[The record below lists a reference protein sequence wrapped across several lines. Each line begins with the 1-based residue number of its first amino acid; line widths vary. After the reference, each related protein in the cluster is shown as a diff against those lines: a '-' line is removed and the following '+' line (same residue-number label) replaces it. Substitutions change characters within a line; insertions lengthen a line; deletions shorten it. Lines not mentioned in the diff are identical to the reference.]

1 MTKISPSSSGAAVSV
16 IIPLYNKAKHIN
28 RAIKSVLA
36 QTYQNFEIVVVND
49 GSTDRSPAIVAGY
62 GDRRI
67 RLIHQVN
74 AGPGAA
80 RNRGIQE
87 STAPLLSFLDADDE
101 WMPNFLEVLMQHLH
115 QHPECQLAVAGHYR
129 AADQVSW
136 EPVFRQGGVTEGVW
150 QMPLDIKTSHIKP
163 ALDFF
168 HSGSV
173 LARRSAIERL
183 GGFYE
188 KHRCT
193 YGEDIY
199 LWLQVALNYKTY
211 RHPSALMWYH
221 TEASEIGTGRQTPY
235 PPHPMLLDPEP
246 IWRNCPPQYHPL
258 LRRCLGFYAILAAQR
273 CLRAGNRDTALSLLR
288 QYPQTR
294 TFIKDYIKLRL
305 SSWLINVPQ
314 LYSFLQQARNL
325 VQSSN

>member
-1 MTKISPSSSGAAVSV
+1 MTKISSSSSGAAVSV

-49 GSTDRSPAIVAGY
+49 GSTDRGPAIVSGY
-62 GDRRI
+62 GDPRI

-80 RNRGIQE
+80 RNRGIRE
-87 STAPLLSFLDADDE
+87 SSAPLLSFLDADDE
-101 WMPNFLEVLMQHLH
+101 WMPNFLELLMRHLH

-129 AADQVSW
+129 AAEKVSW

-168 HSGSV
+168 HSGAV
-173 LARRSAIERL
+173 LARRNAIERL

-188 KHRCT
+188 KYRCT

-199 LWLQVALNYKTY
+199 LWLQVALNYQVY

-221 TEASEIGTGRQTPY
+221 TESSEIGTGRQTPY
-235 PPHPMLLDPEP
+235 PPHPMLLDPDP
-246 IWRNCPPQYHPL
+246 IWRNCLPKYYPL
-258 LRRCLGFYAILAAQR
+258 LDRCLTFYALLAANR
-273 CLRAGNRDTALSLLR
+273 CFAAGDREMTLTLLQ
-288 QYPQTR
+288 QYPKTR
-294 TFIKDYIKLRL
+294 RALRSYLRL
-305 SSWLINVPQ
+305 RFFIWLATIPK
-314 LYSFLQQARNL
+314 LYTVLKQAKNL
-325 VQSSN
+325 VQSLN